1 MWAYIP
7 GYEGLYEAS
16 TDGRI
21 RTVLG
26 KTTHDKLRPKRV
38 WKQRE
43 LKQSKKYRHKSKK
56 NYDYMVTL
64 WKDNKPHKHLVA
76 RLIAATFCGNNLNTD
91 LTVNHI
97 DGNPLNNHSNNLE
110 WISRADNIRYGFDN
124 GQYTNACKK
133 IKILSQTG
141 NVLEFDSYV
150 KCDNYLNQY
159 KGYTSRNILLRKD
172 ILRSKNGE
180 IYYVRNGVQI

>member
-1 MWAYIP
+1 MWAFIP

-21 RTVLG
+21 RTSKG
-26 KTTHDKLRPKRV
+26 KTTHNKKFPKRV

-43 LKQSKKYRHKSKK
+43 LKYSKRYRHQKSS

-64 WKDNKPHKHLVA
+64 WKDNKPHKYLVA
-76 RLIAATFCGNNLNTD
+76 RLIAATYHGNYLDTN

-110 WISRADNIRYGFDN
+110 WVTRKENIRYGFDN
-124 GQYTNACKK
+124 GQYANNCNG
-133 IKILSQTG
+133 IKILSQSG
-141 NVLEFDSYV
+141 IVLKFDSYS
-150 KCDNYLNQY
+150 KCDRFLHQY
-159 KGYTSRNILLRKD
+159 NGYTSRNVCLKRDVIKSKD
-172 ILRSKNGE
+172 DQIF
-180 IYYVRNGVQI
+180 YVKR

>member
-1 MWAYIP
+1 MWKSIP
-7 GYEGLYEAS
+7 GYENLYEAS
-16 TDGRI
+16 DDGLI
-21 RTVLG
+21 RTVQN
-26 KTTHDKLRPKRV
+26 KTTSNKKFVKRV
-38 WKQRE
+38 WKQRI
-43 LKQSKKYRHKSKK
+43 LKYSSRKRHKNNDSF
-56 NYDYMVTL
+56 DYMVTL
-64 WKDNKPHKHLVA
+64 WKNNIPHKYLVA

-110 WISRADNIRYGFDN
+110 WISRADNIRYGYDN

-133 IKILSQTG
+133 IKMLSQTG

>member
-26 KTTHDKLRPKRV
+26 KTTQNKLYSKRV

-43 LKQSKKYRHKSKK
+43 LKQSKKYRHKSKI
-56 NYDYMVTL
+56 NYDYTVTL
-64 WKDNKPHKHLVA
+64 WKDNIPHKYLVS
-76 RLIAATFCGNNLNTD
+76 RLIAATYHGNNLNTD

-97 DGNPLNNHSNNLE
+97 DGNPLNNNADNLE
-110 WISRADNIRYGFDN
+110 WITREENVKYGFAN
-124 GQYTNACKK
+124 GQYSTTMKRLT
-133 IKILSQTG
+133 IMSSSGI
-141 NVLEFDSYV
+141 VFEFDSYSDV
-150 KCDNYLNQY
+150 DKFLTQY
-159 KGYTSRNILLRKD
+159 RGYTSRAMQLGLTKIK
-172 ILRSKNGE
+172 SKKGKVYFVKSE
-180 IYYVRNGVQI
+180 V